1 MAKHLMVD
9 LETMATGPD
18 SVILTIGAVKFDP
31 WGPNVDRSTHNI
43 FYRRV
48 ETQTCEDLGMKI
60 DPGTL
65 DWWSKQAPEIIEEA
79 FSPDDRIHIET
90 VMDEFH
96 KFAWGCDAFWSHGAI
111 FDIVILET
119 YYRALKKPLPWN
131 FWQIRDTRTIFDLG
145 YDPEMPK
152 DAKHNAL
159 EDAYRQAVGVQNMYK
174 KVARAK

>member
-31 WGPNVDRSTHNI
+31 HGPNVDRSTQNI

-48 ETQTCEDLGMKI
+48 DTETCESLGMVI
-60 DPGTL
+60 DPATL
-65 DWWSKQAPEIIEEA
+65 EWWSKQEPEIIDEA
-79 FSPDDRIHIET
+79 FNPEDRHPIEK
-90 VMDEFH
+90 VLDEFH
-96 KFAWGCDAFWSHGAI
+96 KFAWGCDAFWSHGSI
-111 FDIVILET
+111 FDIVILES
-119 YYRALKKPLPWN
+119 YYRAIKKPLPWN

-152 DAKHNAL
+152 NAKHNAL
-159 EDAYRQAVGVQNMYK
+159 EDAYRQAVGVQNMFK
-174 KVARAK
+174 KVARK

>member
-18 SVILTIGAVKFDP
+18 SVILTIGAFKFDP
-31 WGPNVDRSTHNI
+31 WGPNVDRSEHNT

-48 ETQTCEDLGMKI
+48 DTETCEALGMQI

-65 DWWSKQAPEIIEEA
+65 DWWSKQSPEIIEEA
-79 FSPDDRIHIET
+79 FHPDNRLPIGQ

-96 KFAWGCDAFWSHGAI
+96 KFAWGCDAFWSHGSI

-119 YYRALKKPLPWN
+119 YYRKLGKALPWN

-145 YDPEMPK
+145 YDPQMPK
-152 DAKHNAL
+152 DQKHNAF
-159 EDAYRQAVGVQNMYK
+159 EDAYRQAVGVQNMYR
-174 KVARAK
+174 KVVLK

>member
-31 WGPNVDRSTHNI
+31 FGPNVDRSTHNI

-48 ETQTCEDLGMKI
+48 DTETCESLGMVI

-65 DWWSKQAPEIIEEA
+65 DWWSKQSPEIIEEA
-79 FSPDDRIHIET
+79 FNPEDRHP
-90 VMDEFH
+90 VKNVLDEFH
-96 KFAWGCDAFWSHGAI
+96 KFAWGCDAFWSHGSI
-111 FDIVILET
+111 FDIVILEC

-145 YDPEMPK
+145 YDPEMPQNS
-152 DAKHNAL
+152 KHNAL
-159 EDAYRQAVGVQNMYK
+159 EYAYRQAVSVQNMYK
-174 KVARAK
+174 KVARQK

>member
-1 MAKHLMVD
+1 MTTHAMID
-9 LETMATGPD
+9 IETLGTDPD
-18 SVILTIGAVKFDP
+18 CVVLSVGAVKFDP
-31 WGPNVDRSTHNI
+31 FTLNEPHSNTLWRPSADEQLNADRS
-43 FYRRV
+43 V
-48 ETQTCEDLGMKI
+48 DQ
-60 DPGTL
+60 GTIE
-65 DWWSKQAPEIIEEA
+65 WWGKQAPEIIEEA
-79 FSPDDRIHIET
+79 FSPDNRLPVSQ

-96 KFAWGCDAFWSHGAI
+96 KFAWGCDAFWAHGSI

-119 YYRALKKPLPWN
+119 YYRKLGKPLPWN

-174 KVARAK
+174 KVARQK